1 MTGGIPTIA
10 LVGYT
15 NAGKSTLLN
24 TLSGADALAEN
35 KLFATLD
42 PLTRRAEINGQE
54 VLLTDTVGFVQKLP
68 HELVDAFRSTLEEAV
83 HADLLLHVV
92 DASHKEKERQMEVVD
107 EVLHQLHAHTIPRI
121 LVYNKADV
129 AGFAAPRD
137 AAVSYTHLTLPT
149 TSRV

>member
-1 MTGGIPTIA
+1 M
-10 LVGYT
+10 
-15 NAGKSTLLN
+15 
-24 TLSGADALAEN
+24 
-35 KLFATLD
+35 
-42 PLTRRAEINGQE
+42 
-54 VLLTDTVGFVQKLP
+54 QKLP

-137 AAVSYTHLTLPT
+137 AVRSAQKPDRDWNTCLYAFRNGFRNLGG
-149 TSRV
+149 RAIY